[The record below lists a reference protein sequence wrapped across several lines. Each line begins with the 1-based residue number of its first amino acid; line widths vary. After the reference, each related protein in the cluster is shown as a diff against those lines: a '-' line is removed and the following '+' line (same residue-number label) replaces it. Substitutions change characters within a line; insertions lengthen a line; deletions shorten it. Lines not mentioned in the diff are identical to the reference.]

1 MLLANGGYRFPWCWR
16 ACAAAVDRALGAA
29 IKKRPEDA
37 GSQSVFNVLLCSP
50 ERTEKLGSFKAW
62 KGGRVV

>member
-1 MLLANGGYRFPWCWR
+1 MLLANGGYRFPWRGR

-29 IKKRPEDA
+29 IKKRPGGRWFA
-37 GSQSVFNVLLCSP
+37 KRLA
-50 ERTEKLGSFKAW
+50 TFKVW